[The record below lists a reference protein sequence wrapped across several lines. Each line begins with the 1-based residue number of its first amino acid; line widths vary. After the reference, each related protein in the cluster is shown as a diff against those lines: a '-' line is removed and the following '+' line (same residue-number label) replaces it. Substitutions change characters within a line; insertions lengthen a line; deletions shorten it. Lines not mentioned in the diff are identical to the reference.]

1 VRGKGLRFA
10 GHPLHAA
17 LVHFPMGLLPASLV
31 ADLLLVLG
39 VEGAWGPVAYWTLAA
54 GLAGGVAAAIAGLLD
69 LLALPP
75 GHAASRT
82 ATAHLVAAGTALTL
96 FLGSLLAR
104 EGPDARPGAL
114 ALVLSALGTVALLA
128 GGWLGGHLVYRYGV
142 GTAPEAPSL
151 NPDRDA
157 PT

>member
-1 VRGKGLRFA
+1 MSGGGLRFA

-17 LVHFPMGLLPASLV
+17 LVHFPMGLLPASLG
-31 ADLLLVLG
+31 ADLLLLAG

-54 GLAGGVAAAIAGLLD
+54 GLAAGFAAAVAGLLD
-69 LLALPP
+69 LLALRP
-75 GHAASRT
+75 GHPASQTAVGHLAA
-82 ATAHLVAAGTALTL
+82 AATALTL
-96 FLGSLLAR
+96 FLGSLLVR
-104 EGPDARPGAL
+104 EGPDARPGAW
-114 ALVLSALGTVALLA
+114 ALVLSGVGAVALLA

-142 GTAPEAPSL
+142 GTAPEAPPF